1 MGNWAYKWRLFHPN
15 LITGDLRGQKMLQDL
30 ESNKSLS
37 FGLGHLD
44 EVPGDHQVDDFWVW
58 VIFGSIKLN
67 DRWCELTEKQ
77 RAKELEVSKIK
88 SLTS

>member
-44 EVPGDHQVDDFWVW
+44 EVPGDHQVDDFWV
-58 VIFGSIKLN
+58 
-67 DRWCELTEKQ
+67 
-77 RAKELEVSKIK
+77 
-88 SLTS
+88 